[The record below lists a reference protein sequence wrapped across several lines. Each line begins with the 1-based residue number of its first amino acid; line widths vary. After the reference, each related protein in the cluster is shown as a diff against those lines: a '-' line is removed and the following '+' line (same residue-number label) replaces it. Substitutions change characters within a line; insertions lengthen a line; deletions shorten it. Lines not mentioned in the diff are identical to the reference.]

1 MFRKMKR
8 DVIVSLLLI
17 CMTLFES
24 SGVHDVL
31 CPIVG
36 GQDKEVPF
44 ASNPTA
50 GNVQLSMREAG
61 FRKVKACDLKGLT

>member
-1 MFRKMKR
+1 MFSKMKR
-8 DVIVSLLLI
+8 DVIISFLLI
-17 CMTLFES
+17 CMTLSES
-24 SGVHDVL
+24 SGVHDIF
-31 CPIVG
+31 CPIVR

-50 GNVQLSMREAG
+50 SNVQLSMREAG